1 MKPYITG
8 AVKLTIRI
16 VILIA
21 LSGTVGLCEINAA
34 PYDNDNTEK
43 DFDPGS
49 FIFDHIADSYEWHVF
64 SFRGDHYSIPL
75 PIILYCSE
83 SGLHFFMS
91 NRFDHGYSTYKGFK
105 IESEGPNK
113 GNIVKVD
120 EKGEALKDERLPLDI
135 SITKNVLA
143 MFFSVMIILAIF
155 ITIGNRYRKKPV
167 GVPRGIQSFFEP
179 LILFVID
186 EIAKP
191 AIGEKKHERFLPYI
205 LTLFFFIWINN
216 MLGLIPLF
224 PMGANV
230 TGNISVTMGL
240 ALTSL
245 IAVNFSGN
253 KKYWGHIFNPPGI
266 PGFLKFPI
274 PLMQV
279 IEVVGIF
286 TKPFVLMIRL
296 FANITAGH
304 IITMGFFSL
313 IFIFG
318 ERSPYFG
325 FGISGISVL
334 FGIFITFLEFLVAL
348 IQAYVF
354 TLLTSLFIGAAV
366 SDDH

>member
-8 AVKLTIRI
+8 AVKLIFKI
-16 VILIA
+16 VILTAIA
-21 LSGTVGLCEINAA
+21 GTVGLCEINAA
-34 PYDNDNTEK
+34 PIGDDNSEK
-43 DFDPGS
+43 GFEPGS

-64 SFRGDHYSIPL
+64 SFRGEHYSIPL
-75 PIILYCSE
+75 PVILYCRE
-83 SGLHFFMS
+83 TGLHFFMS
-91 NRFDHGYSTYKGFK
+91 HKFDHGYSSHKGFK

-113 GNIVKVD
+113 GNIVRAD
-120 EKGEALKDERLPLDI
+120 EKGETLKEARLPLDI
-135 SITKNVLA
+135 SITKNVMA
-143 MFFSVMIILAIF
+143 MFFSVIIILAIF
-155 ITIGNRYRKKPV
+155 ITIGNRYRKKPL
-167 GVPRGIQSFFEP
+167 GVPKGLQSFFEP

-191 AIGEKKHERFLPYI
+191 SIGEKKHERFLPYI

-245 IAVNFSGN
+245 IAVNFSAN
-253 KKYWGHIFNPPGI
+253 KNYWGHIVNPPGI
-266 PGFLKFPI
+266 PVFLKFPI
-274 PLMQV
+274 PLMQI

-318 ERSPYFG
+318 EKSAFFG
-325 FGISGISVL
+325 YGISGISVL

-354 TLLTSLFIGAAV
+354 TMLTSLFIGAAV